1 MQAGTAPATAAC
13 AATFIS
19 GEVVILKPPV
29 PKLVAEWH
37 EAQATV
43 PLLRLSGRTCW
54 PEGVTKVVVAP
65 IQVMP
70 TVWQVWQ
77 ARATVVWPAA
87 DSAGV
92 VPVTNPAPLLV
103 IGSLIEWQPLA
114 AQSWPLIGIWL
125 PAPGVPCVPEIC
137 QGWPLVPWPLP
148 R

>member
-1 MQAGTAPATAAC
+1 M
-13 AATFIS
+13 
-19 GEVVILKPPV
+19 
-29 PKLVAEWH
+29 
-37 EAQATV
+37 
-43 PLLRLSGRTCW
+43 
-54 PEGVTKVVVAP
+54 VVAP

-103 IGSLIEWQPLA
+103 IGSLTAWQPLA
-114 AQSWPLIGIWL
+114 AQSLPLIGMWL
-125 PAPGVPCVPEIC
+125 PAPGVPGVPEIC
-137 QGWPLVPWPLP
+137 QGWPLVPWPVP